1 MDTAN
6 VTFNEKT
13 YRVPVG
19 TCVTEILGH
28 AYIEEHSVIGALLNN
43 HLVALSTTLHGDESL
58 EAVTANDHEGQA
70 ILRRSASLMLHTITA
85 RKYPEWV
92 FSIGQSLLGG
102 YFYEIEA
109 PEGVEID
116 LEELAKELTEE
127 LCNIAK
133 SDVPFKEMRVPV
145 ETAHKLLTDV
155 HNHKNLLLRTW
166 PSATVPM
173 VRING
178 FADIRHGPYAP
189 STRYIKDVKLVAY
202 EPGLVLQFSPE
213 KVRGVPNEGRR
224 LYAGY
229 SETRD
234 WNRRVGVATVGDL
247 NQAILD
253 DRIHDVMRVAEGLH
267 EKKIARIADEI
278 SERRNKVRIVCVAG
292 PSSSGKTTFVKRLSV
307 QLRVNGLNPVLIGL
321 DDYYRDRTETPID
334 KNGEYDFEA
343 VEALNVPLLHEH
355 LEALIQGKEVH
366 IPRFDFPSG
375 SPVPESEWR
384 PLQLGKNQ
392 VLIIEGIHALNPWLT
407 KPLSD
412 DLKYRVFINALT
424 QLVIDEHNRI
434 FTSDARLLRRL
445 VRDRRYRGTSAADT
459 IERWPSV
466 RRGEEKHIFPFQEES
481 DVMFNS
487 ALVYET
493 AMLKIFAW
501 RYLLEVPREHPSRV
515 RAYQLLKFLELF
527 VPIFPDDVP
536 ANSLLREFIGG
547 SGFDY

>member
-253 DRIHDVMRVAEGLH
+253 DRIHDVMRVAEGSVYIDQATRLVNAIEFYKLRNGEYEH
-267 EKKIARIADEI
+267 MKTMEFYDYNQPVDAKMFMFKDVSDDAEHIDLMTVGLAQGNLSDEEIAVEVVRQFFEALIARNYNDASKLFPGVPADEI
-278 SERRNKVRIVCVAG
+278 KEMFGEINIIRIV
-292 PSSSGKTTFVKRLSV
+292 SMGKPILRSETNN
-307 QLRVNGLNPVLIGL
+307 LRVP
-321 DDYYRDRTETPID
+321 YE
-334 KNGEYDFEA
+334 
-343 VEALNVPLLHEH
+343 VEVEMEGKKSLWKKQGPLVHH
-355 LEALIQGKEVH
+355 LAGQ
-366 IPRFDFPSG
+366 P
-375 SPVPESEWR
+375 
-384 PLQLGKNQ
+384 
-392 VLIIEGIHALNPWLT
+392 
-407 KPLSD
+407 
-412 DLKYRVFINALT
+412 
-424 QLVIDEHNRI
+424 NRWAI
-434 FTSDARLLRRL
+434 
-445 VRDRRYRGTSAADT
+445 
-459 IERWPSV
+459 
-466 RRGEEKHIFPFQEES
+466 
-481 DVMFNS
+481 M
-487 ALVYET
+487 
-493 AMLKIFAW
+493 
-501 RYLLEVPREHPSRV
+501 
-515 RAYQLLKFLELF
+515 
-527 VPIFPDDVP
+527 
-536 ANSLLREFIGG
+536 
-547 SGFDY
+547 GF